1 MKLATFRSGGREK
14 IGLVHSHDS
23 RLFDVAAAAD
33 RDGHANSAFASML
46 QLIDAGPAALDQART
61 LFDKSGKDESLS
73 ENVAATEIL
82 APIPEPRQMRD
93 GMSFPLHIL
102 QAPRGQLKLAARAK
116 NDMAELARLDAEPLG
131 ELPEVYRKQPIYY
144 ITNRFSVRG
153 TDTTVKWPRYSQVM
167 DYELEFGV
175 ITKNKGANISAAK
188 AKDHIFGY
196 TIFNDFSARDA
207 QRIEMEGRLGPAKG
221 KSFDGGNVMGPWIVT
236 PDEIGDPYKLKMEVR
251 VNGKMRSQGVSEGML
266 FSFEEIIAHV
276 TKDETLMPGEF
287 IGSGTVGNGC
297 GLELGWYLEHGDS
310 HRTRSRKNRNPEKQS
325 RAPGRLKHKTPI
337 KTATLFEEAQMA
349 RQLIDISVPLQNDV
363 PADPPGGHP
372 TIQYIDHQ
380 QGLPRMLQFF
390 DGLKAEDLPD
400 GQGWAV
406 EQVQLST
413 HNGTHL
419 DAPWHFHP
427 TMNRGERSWTIDEVP
442 LEWCLQPGVKLDFRH
457 FPNGYVATAKDVED
471 ELKRIGHTLSP
482 LEIVVVN
489 TSAGTKYGQ
498 QDYVTS
504 GCGMGYEATMYLLE
518 RGVRLTGIDGWSW
531 DAPFVYTAKKYAETK
546 DASLIWEGHK
556 AGRHIGYCHIE
567 KLHNLE
573 QLPSTG
579 FTVSCFPVKIER
591 ASAGWTRAVAI
602 IDG

>member
-1 MKLATFRSGGREK
+1 MKLATFKSGGQERVG
-14 IGLVHSHDS
+14 IVHSGDNS
-23 RLFDVAAAAD
+23 LFDVAAAAS
-33 RDGHANSAFASML
+33 RSGSANPAFASML
-46 QLIDAGPAALDQART
+46 DLIDAGPRALEQAAAVFDKHGSDAAL
-61 LFDKSGKDESLS
+61 S
-73 ENVAATEIL
+73 VAVGDVEIL
-82 APIPEPRQMRD
+82 APVPEPRQMRD

-116 NDMAELARLDAEPLG
+116 NDMAELARLNAEPLG

-153 TDTTVKWPRYSQVM
+153 TNTTVKWPRYSQVM
-167 DYELEFGV
+167 DYELEFGI
-175 ITKNKGANISAAK
+175 ITRNKGANISAAK
-188 AKDHIFGY
+188 AGEHIFGY

-236 PDEIGDPYKLKMEVR
+236 PDEIGDPYSLKMEVR
-251 VNGKMRSQGVSEGML
+251 VNGQMRSQGVSDGML

-276 TKDETLMPGEF
+276 TQDETLMPGEF

-297 GLELGWYLEHGDS
+297 GLEIGWYLEHGDAIELEVEKIGIL
-310 HRTRSRKNRNPEKQS
+310 KNRVERQDAKAVWA
-325 RAPGRLKHKTPI
+325 RT
-337 KTATLFEEAQMA
+337 EEYQIRGYAMP
-349 RQLIDISVPLQNDV
+349 RKLIDISVPLQNDV

-390 DGLKAEDLPD
+390 EGLKAEDLPD

-457 FPNGYVATAKDVED
+457 FADGYVATAEDVEN

-489 TSAGTKYGQ
+489 TSAGAKYGR

-579 FTVSCFPVKIER
+579 FMVSCFPVKIER

-602 IDG
+602 LDG